1 MKHLRLVALVLA
13 AFVGGAAF
21 AHAGACAKSA
31 GASAASSCCGNGKSA
46 SAASASAHAS
56 GCPANAG
63 CPTGSA
69 QCTAKGA
76 SAASAS
82 CCTGNAKC
90 ANSGECS
97 MHGAKGAATAQGMNC
112 GACGFALSVAPSAN
126 GKCDGSM
133 ADTHMGCA
141 VCSDG
146 ASCSEELHG
155 VNAHTQ
161 VVALRNGAMI
171 VYTADTPEGVRMLQ
185 STLRRHNEAVMN
197 ALASTSEAN
206 LCSGCRVFRGAMAS
220 GKFTRE
226 LVNVKNGAQ
235 ILVTSNDKSIVTR
248 IHGLTGA
255 QSAQRAKM

>member
-31 GASAASSCCGNGKSA
+31 SASSCCANGKSV

-56 GCPANAG
+56 GCPASAN
-63 CPTGSA
+63 CPMGSA

-76 SAASAS
+76 SASAAAAS
-82 CCTGNAKC
+82 CCGNGKS
-90 ANSGECS
+90 ANAGECS
-97 MHGAKGAATAQGMNC
+97 MHGAKGASAAEAMNC
-112 GACGFALSVAPSAN
+112 GACGFALSVASN
-126 GKCDGSM
+126 GGGKCDGSM

-146 ASCSEELHG
+146 ASCSDELRG

-171 VYTADTPEGVRMLQ
+171 VYTADNAEGVRMLQ
-185 STLRRHNEAVMN
+185 STLRRHNEHVMN
-197 ALASTSEAN
+197 ALASTSEAS

-235 ILVTSNDKSIVTR
+235 ILVTSNDKDIVRR